1 MRVVLVF
8 SPDVQR
14 VFAGLVSLFS
24 RGKSPK
30 SSCPY
35 QCAGSLLTACLG
47 RILHDSSTEVAVIC
61 QHFNKIK
68 PPTKPPGESNGE
80 RFPAHRDMATEATDI
95 NMASHLQ
102 EVRTAKRTNLE
113 PLMLPLLL
121 SLKGRFTQI
130 WELLSSSQIL
140 SCPSR
145 YVFCDLIRFVL
156 IHSNLLELSAVGLLC
171 SKGSKCTKMHCTLL
185 WAISLQ

>member
-1 MRVVLVF
+1 MF

-113 PLMLPLLL
+113 PLMLPLLHPNMRTPFL
-121 SLKGRFTQI
+121 FPDTVVSVQVCFL
-130 WELLSSSQIL
+130 
-140 SCPSR
+140 
-145 YVFCDLIRFVL
+145 
-156 IHSNLLELSAVGLLC
+156 
-171 SKGSKCTKMHCTLL
+171 
-185 WAISLQ
+185 

>member
-14 VFAGLVSLFS
+14 VFAGPVSLFS

-95 NMASHLQ
+95 NMTSQLQ

-121 SLKGRFTQI
+121 SLKGRFTQNMI
-130 WELLSSSQIL
+130 TPFLFPDTVM
-140 SCPSR
+140 CPSR
-145 YVFCDLIRFVL
+145 W
-156 IHSNLLELSAVGLLC
+156 
-171 SKGSKCTKMHCTLL
+171 GSKCMKRHCTLL
-185 WAISLQ
+185 WAVSLK